1 MIISFDRYG
10 MFTLFYTKCK
20 MERHQVGCQKSK
32 NTVQQPGESKCEHC
46 DKYVKH
52 LRRHIRL
59 YHGTE
64 SQCEECGKAFKSTKS
79 LEKHISN
86 SHSEQEHFCDKCAK
100 TFSSK
105 SGLSRHIRIFHE
117 GLYILFDLEGGA
129 SNLQLG

>member
-1 MIISFDRYG
+1 MI
-10 MFTLFYTKCK
+10 TLFYVKCK

-79 LEKHISN
+79 LERHISN
-86 SHSEQEHFCDKCAK
+86 SHSEQKHFCDKCAK

-117 GLYILFDLEGGA
+117 GLYILFDLEYSIVKD
-129 SNLQLG
+129 SNADLTVGN

>member
-1 MIISFDRYG
+1 MVCSPYA
-10 MFTLFYTKCK
+10 KCK

-86 SHSEQEHFCDKCAK
+86 SHSEQKHFCDKCGK
-100 TFSSK
+100 TFSTK
-105 SGLSRHIRIFHE
+105 SGLNGHIRTFHE
-117 GLYILFDLEGGA
+117 GLYIHALCFKR
-129 SNLQLG
+129 NT